1 MEEVEVS
8 TEHAQEAIHHHA
20 EHSTERWLLYSALIS
35 SCLAVAAAICGLHA
49 SHSAN
54 KAMIAQMHASDQWGY
69 YQAKGVKANITEM
82 HGDIL
87 ETNHQP
93 VPKEL
98 KDKLERYKKEQ
109 QDIKEKATEDE
120 KQSEF
125 FMGKY
130 ETLASAVTAFQIAI
144 TVTAMSAITK
154 RKHLLFFTLFLALA
168 GIYYMAV
175 AFLG

>member
-1 MEEVEVS
+1 MESVEVS
-8 TEHAQEAIHHHA
+8 VEDQHETIHHHA

-35 SCLAVAAAICGLHA
+35 SFLAVAAAICGLHA

-82 HGDIL
+82 HSDIL

-93 VPKEL
+93 IPQEL
-98 KDKLERYKKEQ
+98 KDKLEHYKKEQ
-109 QDIKEKATEDE
+109 QDIKVQATEDE
-120 KQSEF
+120 KKSEY
-125 FMGKY
+125 FMDKY
-130 ETLASAVTAFQIAI
+130 ETLATAVTAFQIAI
-144 TVTAMSAITK
+144 TVTATSAITK
-154 RKHLLFFTLFLALA
+154 RKHFLLFTLALA
-168 GIYYMAV
+168 LGGAYYMAV